1 MHVHT
6 QIQAIENQKQRQ
18 KKIKWKLCK
27 WKRQNCRGAW
37 IRNTVNL
44 SSKTRQARKSWLK
57 SLQFETEKMCRITY
71 TYSAKLLFKGEQNE
85 VSFQIKHG
93 IHYQQK

>member
-1 MHVHT
+1 M
-6 QIQAIENQKQRQ
+6 
-18 KKIKWKLCK
+18 CK

-57 SLQFETEKMCRITY
+57 SLKFETEKKSAELHVHIQQN
-71 TYSAKLLFKGEQNE
+71 YSLKVNRMKFLFK
-85 VSFQIKHG
+85 
-93 IHYQQK
+93 